1 MLRSDNN
8 QAKAITNAMTM
19 VMTGIYC
26 VGVITRAMTIRL
38 YAQRAMVTELLCNS
52 PISSRDN

>member
-1 MLRSDNN
+1 MEKLELVLRYAQIDN

-19 VMTGIYC
+19 AMTGIYC

-38 YAQRAMVTELLCNS
+38 YAQ
-52 PISSRDN
+52 

>member
-1 MLRSDNN
+1 MSLSNIREAIVTLRSDSN

-19 VMTGIYC
+19 AMTGMYC

-38 YAQRAMVTELLCNS
+38 YAQ
-52 PISSRDN
+52 